1 MFKRTSEPLPLSE
14 ASLLSLRPA
23 LNAPV
28 LNVGFLPVGPARAAI
43 VAFGEEWGGIGLAL
57 GIRSTQGG
65 QVAVFRNRLPLE
77 PDVAI
82 DRAMEPV
89 IAEAERMGFL
99 FDEDMVAPGS
109 SPGGDR
115 ARALA
120 LWGRLM
126 GDVEMPPPPRA
137 APSEPAAREPI
148 LDRADGPAP
157 AKTTA
162 GATAP
167 SSPSIEPP
175 NDGVTL
181 MLEEVA
187 EIDLLEISLGP
198 EDELPPKAPL
208 PEQALEPADA
218 MTATVGPQQEVALS
232 SVAPEPPAAEGDR
245 AEDLPAVPRRVPEA
259 RLSKFRQVEAGTEN
273 TDATGRLGRIP
284 IVKVRR
290 GREGR
295 VRVPYLA
302 RLLSSF

>member
-99 FDEDMVAPGS
+99 FDEDMVANGS

-115 ARALA
+115 GRALA

-148 LDRADGPAP
+148 LDPAEAP
-157 AKTTA
+157 ARANESA
-162 GATAP
+162 GNAAP
-167 SSPSIEPP
+167 SSPSVESP
-175 NDGVTL
+175 NGGVTL

-198 EDELPPKAPL
+198 EDELTPKGPGL
-208 PEQALEPADA
+208 EQAREPADET
-218 MTATVGPQQEVALS
+218 TATVGPRQEVALS
-232 SVAPEPPAAEGDR
+232 PAAPETPVADSDR
-245 AEDLPAVPRRVPEA
+245 DEDLSAMPRRVPEP
-259 RLSKFRQVEAGTEN
+259 RLSKFRPAEADTQAL
-273 TDATGRLGRIP
+273 DATGQLGRIP

-290 GREGR
+290 SREGR
-295 VRVPYLA
+295 ARLPYLA